1 MIDKKL
7 RDREAAIKQK
17 EEEMNALK
25 FANNERQKKV
35 DKVHKEKD
43 EK

>member
-1 MIDKKL
+1 MIEKKL

-25 FANNERQKKV
+25 IANAERQKKV
-35 DKVHKEKD
+35 DKIVKEKD